1 MFEHQEEKGIDKK
14 IKDYLLDNGYKKEDI
29 INLLR
34 MCKGSLVNQQ
44 FINDSSLIVGD
55 GKLTDDEK
63 EIKLFQLH
71 ESIFG
76 NTLYSNKA
84 TQFRKFNEV
93 IDLNNLNINKNQYK
107 GIKLIKKQI
116 TVITE
121 IKKYIIELIKLLIS
135 DKVLIK
141 IYQNDLTKEL
151 EEKEEEIRTKDRE
164 IAILKNKRDIQLAQK
179 ERKLLEISKEIE
191 REKIAIDNS
200 NKIQIQQKQEI
211 DDLKHKLE
219 SLEQK
224 SESTISK
231 LTNKIKKLKKN
242 NKNKNK
248 KNNNMSVVV
257 AAEII

>member
-84 TQFRKFNEV
+84 TQFRKCNEV

-151 EEKEEEIRTKDRE
+151 EEK
-164 IAILKNKRDIQLAQK
+164 
-179 ERKLLEISKEIE
+179 
-191 REKIAIDNS
+191 
-200 NKIQIQQKQEI
+200 
-211 DDLKHKLE
+211 
-219 SLEQK
+219 
-224 SESTISK
+224 
-231 LTNKIKKLKKN
+231 KKK
-242 NKNKNK
+242 
-248 KNNNMSVVV
+248 
-257 AAEII
+257 